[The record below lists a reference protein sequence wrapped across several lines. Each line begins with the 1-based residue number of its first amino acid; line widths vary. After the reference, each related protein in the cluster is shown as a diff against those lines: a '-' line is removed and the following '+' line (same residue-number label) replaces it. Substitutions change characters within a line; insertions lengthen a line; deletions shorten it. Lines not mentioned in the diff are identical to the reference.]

1 MRSLSKH
8 VDGIVTDNRVM
19 NNEIIG
25 FTETQINSSYS
36 TCKII
41 ETFNLFNIN
50 FNNNKNKLL
59 SLAYGCRNDV
69 AVLDKFGANGI
80 SIFSFNR
87 HGFTN
92 RVFTLMLIYRKQSL

>member
-25 FTETQINSSYS
+25 SYS

-41 ETFNLFNIN
+41 ETLNLFNIN